1 MNKKTARWFK
11 AAVGVSVAVGVIW
24 IGIGLRDLFAPHL
37 FRFDGQ
43 VAAVGMVIL
52 DFATGAVFLFT
63 ALSLYKAKPRDL
75 QSTS

>member
-1 MNKKTARWFK
+1 MNKKTAQWFNTAFLIN
-11 AAVGVSVAVGVIW
+11 AAVGIVW

-43 VAAVGMVIL
+43 VAATSTVIF
-52 DFATGAVFLFT
+52 DVAAGAVFLFT
-63 ALSLYKAKPRDL
+63 ALSLLKAQPCDL